1 MTYNTV
7 YPDDLQCPFC
17 NEKVTSGVGFRFGC
31 LENKNYKPGEKINW
45 EGAVHRP
52 ETRPKGGNIK
62 SVGYFNCDNVKC
74 KSWSDCFPDVQQALI
89 TVKNDVIEKVEV
101 YKGPL
106 SGEQFEIIEPVQG
119 GKQKA
124 RSPKK

>member
-1 MTYNTV
+1 MTFNTV
-7 YPDDLQCPFC
+7 YADDLICPFC
-17 NEKVTSGVGFRFGC
+17 NEKVTSGVGFRLGC
-31 LENKNYKPGEKINW
+31 LENKNYKPGEKLSW
-45 EGAVHRP
+45 EGGTCRP

-74 KSWSDCFPDVQQALI
+74 KSWTDCFPEVQQALI
-89 TVKNDVIEKVEV
+89 VVKNDVIEKVEV

-119 GKQKA
+119 GKQKT